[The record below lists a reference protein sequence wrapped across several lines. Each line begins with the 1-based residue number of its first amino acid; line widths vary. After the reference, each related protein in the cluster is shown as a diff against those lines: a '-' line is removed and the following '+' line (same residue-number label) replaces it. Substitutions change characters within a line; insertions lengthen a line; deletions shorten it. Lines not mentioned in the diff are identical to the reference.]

1 MNVNT
6 DVNKYELYKD
16 ITFKFIYLENTDTDT
31 DTDTDTIIFLHEV
44 ISSNIDFLFY
54 TLSTIFEN
62 IMSSCT
68 IHTDDLNILMN
79 IGNLMNNLNILIHTY
94 KLYLKN
100 LENSGVDY
108 NNLIANLQKKYNNN
122 FEYLKENFLNVNEK
136 AIVQELENTYLENE
150 EKEEGELIE
159 KKKEL
164 NKQKQHIQAI
174 HIGKKFATNATYN
187 AFAYLGDLYKF
198 ARERKGYPGMYVT
211 LLTTFI
217 IAPVVIASTATA
229 CSVVTSYS
237 IGKTVYNKLNN
248 KELNTTIDKELEKHI
263 INSNKNITKIKN
275 ATKEGKDNAKLT
287 AEENNNPLFDSFKI
301 DSNNNLKKVKEN
313 PSLRDVIEAY
323 NMYMH
328 STVDSENYKFLE
340 KKENDKDY
348 FWYFNIYKNNKF
360 LKKKENDKDY
370 LWYFNNNINNGG
382 AKNKKRTTIKS
393 GHTLLRKT
401 KHNRKTKYTNR
412 NKIYRNKIYRNTK
425 RIRQTKKR

>member
-1 MNVNT
+1 MNVNE
-6 DVNKYELYKD
+6 YELYKD
-16 ITFKFIYLENTDTDT
+16 KTFEFIYVVNTDTDT

-68 IHTDDLNILMN
+68 IHTDLNILTN

-94 KLYLKN
+94 ILYLKN
-100 LENSGVDY
+100 LENSQLDDF
-108 NNLIANLQKKYNNN
+108 IMNLQKKYDNN
-122 FEYLKENFLNVNEK
+122 FEYLKDNYLNVQEK
-136 AIVQELENTYLENE
+136 ALVEDLEKTYLENTR
-150 EKEEGELIE
+150 KEEGKLTQ

-164 NKQKQHIQAI
+164 DKQKQHTQAI
-174 HIGKKFATNATYN
+174 HIGKKFAKNATDD
-187 AFAYLGDLYKF
+187 ALACLGNFYEL
-198 ARERKGYPGMYVT
+198 AGECASKGTPRTAM
-211 LLTTFI
+211 LLTLITTFV

-229 CSVVTSYS
+229 CSAVTSYS
-237 IGKTVYNKLNN
+237 IGKTVYNKLNH
-248 KELNTTIDKELEKHI
+248 KKLNTKIYKELEEHM
-263 INSNKNITKIKN
+263 INSSKNITKIIN
-275 ATKEGKDNAKLT
+275 ATEKGKYNAKLT
-287 AEENNNPLFDSFKI
+287 AEENTNQLVDSFKE
-301 DSNNNLKKVKEN
+301 DFDNSLKKVKEN

-328 STVDSENYKFLE
+328 STVDSKNYKFLE
-340 KKENDKDY
+340 KKMNDEDY
-348 FWYFNIYKNNKF
+348 FWYFNNNK
-360 LKKKENDKDY
+360 
-370 LWYFNNNINNGG
+370 NNGG

-425 RIRQTKKR
+425 RIRQTKRR